1 MATDTSQSDVTDN
14 KRKEDNSENNR
25 DEATKNKIPQASGDP
40 GRTPGSAEGDE
51 ETIDEDIRQ
60 KEAEGKL

>member
-1 MATDTSQSDVTDN
+1 MSEPNEANSDNQKKESDQSKPAEETEPKNDTPA
-14 KRKEDNSENNR
+14 E
-25 DEATKNKIPQASGDP
+25 SGDP

-60 KEAEGKL
+60 KEVEGKL

>member
-1 MATDTSQSDVTDN
+1 M
-14 KRKEDNSENNR
+14 SEPNEANR
-25 DEATKNKIPQASGDP
+25 DDQKKENDQSKPSEETETKPDTPIQSGDP

>member
-1 MATDTSQSDVTDN
+1 MTTPNQSDDKQQSEKDTA
-14 KRKEDNSENNR
+14 KEQEKAENNTPS
-25 DEATKNKIPQASGDP
+25 ESGDP

-51 ETIDEDIRQ
+51 ETVDADIRQ

>member
-1 MATDTSQSDVTDN
+1 MTINQDDNQKMQIENTNSTDSPSKDDEN
-14 KRKEDNSENNR
+14 KSLN
-25 DEATKNKIPQASGDP
+25 QSGDP

-51 ETIDEDIRQ
+51 ETIDEDIRE

>member
-1 MATDTSQSDVTDN
+1 MTTENQTDDKQQSEKDVNN
-14 KRKEDNSENNR
+14 KEQDSTENKTT
-25 DEATKNKIPQASGDP
+25 EEESGDP

-51 ETIDEDIRQ
+51 ETIDADIRQ